1 MAKRSRR
8 NYRGNQYRRTAPV
21 WQEQILQ
28 EKGEMMEI
36 PVEFARELLKQTTYN
51 PRSASSKKSY
61 SYSLYTKENIT
72 SWLQNPSS
80 GSNEKSLR
88 DASNFMYLSSM
99 HYNRLL
105 NYYAGLYIGAYVV
118 TPLGFND
125 AEVKDNFKK
134 QYRRVVKALELMNIP
149 QLLRSELLVA
159 LRDGAFYGILLSDN
173 NTAFVQKIDPDYCKI
188 TAICDGS
195 FVYQVDMSKI
205 ANKLEFYPA
214 EFTEMYSRY
223 LATGNQWQEVP
234 INISVC
240 IKADDTLVDYTT
252 PPFAAVMPSLY
263 TIANTEALQE
273 TATVLNNY
281 KLLLGKIPLD
291 DRGRP
296 LMSEGMVTKYYRQIA
311 NAVDENVGVA
321 VAPFDFKDFNFNGT
335 NGVKE
340 VDNLSNAVANFW
352 STAGT
357 SGLLHGRENDTS
369 GVTQLAIKNDETY
382 VLGMLQQFERIIN
395 RYLKSNFSG
404 TTKFKIT
411 MPPITVF
418 NRGEFLKYYKEA
430 SSFGIGKSFYSAA
443 LGIPQQD
450 IAGLAYLEKN
460 LVPFDKLEPLKSS
473 YTESAGEAGRP
484 EMETTEL
491 SDGGM
496 EARDN
501 DTNANR

>member
-1 MAKRSRR
+1 MARR
-8 NYRGNQYRRTAPV
+8 NRNHRGNRNRPAAPARSWNNPIPRDGV
-21 WQEQILQ
+21 M
-28 EKGEMMEI
+28 EMPI
-36 PVEFARELLKQTTYN
+36 QFARELLRQATYN
-51 PRSASSKKSY
+51 PRNSSSKKSY
-61 SYSLYTKENIT
+61 SYSNYTKENII
-72 SWLQNPSS
+72 SWLQSPSS
-80 GSNEKSLR
+80 SSNEKSLR
-88 DASNFMYLSSM
+88 DASNYMYLSSM

-105 NYYAGLYIGAYVV
+105 NYYAGLYIGAYII

-125 AEVKDNFKK
+125 TEVKDNFER
-134 QYRRVVKALELMNIP
+134 QYRRVAKALELMNIP
-149 QLLRSELLVA
+149 QLLRSEMLVA
-159 LRDGAFYGILLSDN
+159 LRDGAFYGVLLSDN
-173 NTAFVQKIDPDYCKI
+173 TTAFVQKIDPDYCKI

-214 EFTEMYSRY
+214 EFTEMYNQY

-240 IKADDTLVDYTT
+240 IKADDTLVDYSI

-263 TIANTEALQE
+263 TIANTESLQE
-273 TATVLNNY
+273 TSTVLNNY
-281 KLLLGKIPLD
+281 KMLIGKIPLD

-296 LMSEGMVTKYYRQIA
+296 LMSDDIINKYYYHVA
-311 NAVDENVGVA
+311 NAIDENVGLA
-321 VAPFDFKDFNFNGT
+321 ISPFDWKDFNFNGT
-335 NGVKE
+335 NGTRE
-340 VDNLSNAVANFW
+340 VDDLSNAIANFW

-395 RYLKSNFSG
+395 RYLKTNFSG
-404 TTKFKIT
+404 TTKFKVT

-418 NRGEFLKYYKEA
+418 NRGEFLKYYKES
-430 SSFGIGKSFYSAA
+430 SSFGLGKSYYAAA

-450 IAGLAYLEKN
+450 VAGLAYLEKN
-460 LVPFDKLEPLKSS
+460 LVPFDKLDPMKSS
-473 YTESAGEAGRP
+473 YTESSDGAGRP
-484 EMETTEL
+484 EMDTTEL